1 LRISIITLT
10 SGELDNLGD
19 GEKQCPD
26 DVKRESTEL
35 TPAGTNET
43 ILESNFP
50 DVRPN
55 ILAEDQTVLGKLSN
69 SHRKLVI
76 RDCDVF

>member
-10 SGELDNLGD
+10 SGELDNLED

-26 DVKRESTEL
+26 DVKMESTEL
-35 TPAGTNET
+35 TPAGIDET
-43 ILESNFP
+43 ILESNFS

-55 ILAEDQTVLGKLSN
+55 ILAENQTGFGKLSN

>member
-19 GEKQCPD
+19 DEKQCPD
-26 DVKRESTEL
+26 DVKMESTEL
-35 TPAGTNET
+35 TPGTNET

-55 ILAEDQTVLGKLSN
+55 ILAENQTRFGKLSN
-69 SHRKLVI
+69 SHRKL
-76 RDCDVF
+76 CDS

>member
-10 SGELDNLGD
+10 SGELENQGN
-19 GEKQCPD
+19 GQKQCPD
-26 DVKRESTEL
+26 DVKMESTEL
-35 TPAGTNET
+35 TPGTNET

-55 ILAEDQTVLGKLSN
+55 ILAADQTGFGKLSN

-76 RDCDVF
+76 RGCDVF